1 VGLPAAEITV
11 INVSSFSVACKRAT
25 DIRRG
30 RRWCVFARRVLQ
42 PCRERERERDQ
53 IVPTGS
59 VCLSCE
65 ISDGGTNGE
74 FDEECFDRRIKRFF
88 DTMNQQKKI
97 VRLSSST
104 RVSTVQD
111 VDA

>member
-25 DIRRG
+25 DIRR
-30 RRWCVFARRVLQ
+30 
-42 PCRERERERDQ
+42 RERERERDQ

>member
-1 VGLPAAEITV
+1 MSPLSLLRASAQPISAAVEGGA
-11 INVSSFSVACKRAT
+11 FLLVACCSRAE
-25 DIRRG
+25 
-30 RRWCVFARRVLQ
+30 
-42 PCRERERERDQ
+42 RERERERDQ